1 MNIKLL
7 NDAEYQ
13 IRFSQI
19 DFLQSIGRDNSIK
32 VKYSEE
38 ILNQFGKQFDVF
50 PPPKKSNKM
59 KIGSCYRNALN
70 KLEAGYQYVEGIIT
84 HKKSRIKI
92 SHAWNIDRDGRHFDF
107 TILET
112 HEYNYKGIILPE
124 DVLTMVGFKNGG
136 IRYCSLPYLEILV

>member
-1 MNIKLL
+1 MEFKLL

-50 PPPKKSNKM
+50 PPPKK
-59 KIGSCYRNALN
+59 A
-70 KLEAGYQYVEGIIT
+70 
-84 HKKSRIKI
+84 IK
-92 SHAWNIDRDGRHFDF
+92 
-107 TILET
+107 
-112 HEYNYKGIILPE
+112 
-124 DVLTMVGFKNGG
+124 
-136 IRYCSLPYLEILV
+136 